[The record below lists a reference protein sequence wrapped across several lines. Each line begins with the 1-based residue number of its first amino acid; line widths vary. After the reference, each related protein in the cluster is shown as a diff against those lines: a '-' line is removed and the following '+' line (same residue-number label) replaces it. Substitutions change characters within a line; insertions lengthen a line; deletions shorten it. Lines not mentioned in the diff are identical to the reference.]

1 MVNEGLTERRGKKAF
16 SMRYRMVAAGHDAC
30 GPIQKKIWKMIA
42 ERTLFDKRYW
52 VILLWVVGTPK

>member
-1 MVNEGLTERRGKKAF
+1 
-16 SMRYRMVAAGHDAC
+16 MRYRMVAAGHDAC